1 LQQAA
6 GLVVE
11 SESASAGVLA
21 ARSAKSAVMAK
32 SFREMSL
39 SLMTCYR
46 ECTTQESSGTAG
58 FVVRSCSTTPEK
70 MRRAVLTGKAV
81 PANIHG
87 MAYSFLI
94 FDFGGDEDSVQ
105 QARHRIEG
113 WKQGFRLDKKLQLKI
128 ERKELEEK
136 SDAGT
141 ETTSKNAKAGSKA
154 KSASKATAKSSRA
167 AEPEADSNSSGE
179 AEIRMIVRLDFSD
192 HEKLSHQRWLE
203 RIPTEEPF
211 KTAKQKVIRPGG
223 PDFGTT
229 EALFESLD

>member
-6 GLVVE
+6 ALGAE
-11 SESASAGVLA
+11 TESASAGVLA
-21 ARSAKSAVMAK
+21 AGSAKSAVTAN

-46 ECTTQESSGTAG
+46 ECTTQQSSGTAS
-58 FVVRSCSTTPEK
+58 FVRSCSTTPKK
-70 MRRAVLTGKAV
+70 MPRAVLTGKAV

-94 FDFGGDEDSVQ
+94 FDFGGDEDLAQ

-128 ERKELEEK
+128 ERKDLEEK
-136 SDAGT
+136 NDTGT
-141 ETTSKNAKAGSKA
+141 ETSPKNSKPGSKA
-154 KSASKATAKSSRA
+154 KSPSKAKAKSSRA
-167 AEPEADSNSSGE
+167 AEPEAGSDSPGE
-179 AEIRMIVRLDFSD
+179 TEIRMIVRLDFSD

-211 KTAKQKVIRPGG
+211 KTAKPKVIRPGG
-223 PDFGTT
+223 PDFATT